1 MNDKNWQLT
10 RNLHVCEK
18 HFPNGDTANGVPDFG
33 AAVIFQNS
41 QQNPS
46 EIVMDTDIE
55 TNENINQHV
64 KSTVNDHIPINTEG
78 KIHTAPAN
86 HSEGVEE
93 IEVDAADW
101 LPKTV
106 SHQFKEQFIGNDPRY
121 VSVIKDNLM
130 VHIPQQADET
140 KSTIEKTVGD
150 DSHTVIAEA
159 GTVIFAGGKE
169 NVVFKENV
177 KVEGKKFIE
186 TETGEMYEILS
197 VEEPHDNMVRNL
209 SSLSFAHIENQDIT
223 CNIISI

>member
-46 EIVMDTDIE
+46 EIVMDTNIE
-55 TNENINQHV
+55 TNENISQHV
-64 KSTVNDHIPINTEG
+64 KSMVSDNTEG
-78 KIHTAPAN
+78 KMHTTPAN
-86 HSEGVEE
+86 PSEGVEE

-130 VHIPQQADET
+130 MHIPQQSDQT
-140 KSTIEKTVGD
+140 KSAIEKTVGE
-150 DSHTVIAEA
+150 DSNTVISEA
-159 GTVIFAGGKE
+159 GTVIFTGGKE

-197 VEEPHDNMVRNL
+197 VEEPHDNMVRFL
-209 SSLSFAHIENQDIT
+209 HCLLHT
-223 CNIISI
+223 

>member
-46 EIVMDTDIE
+46 EIVMDTKIE

-64 KSTVNDHIPINTEG
+64 KSTVSDHIPVKTEG
-78 KIHTAPAN
+78 KIHTAPAH

-130 VHIPQQADET
+130 IIPQQSDEA
-140 KSTIEKTVGD
+140 KSDIEKTVGE
-150 DSHTVIAEA
+150 DSHTVISEA
-159 GTVIFAGGKE
+159 GTVIFTGGKE

-209 SSLSFAHIENQDIT
+209 NSLSFAHIENQEYT
-223 CNIISI
+223 CNIISV